1 MLTDR
6 GLNMIKRITALG
18 VACLMMGATTVYATP
33 TAGHTAYI
41 EGVLKTAGAEKE
53 NVIEGKIEAIDTV
66 IEYSDSELELF
77 TRVVEAEAGGCQA
90 ITKTLVADT
99 IINRVKDA
107 DFPASL
113 YGVLTQTGQYVS
125 VADGG
130 IYRHTPTDETIAI
143 CKRELSKISYQ
154 SVIYFRESYYFSW
167 GTPWSNY
174 DNLYFSLK

>member
-1 MLTDR
+1 
-6 GLNMIKRITALG
+6 MIKGITALG
-18 VACLMMGATTVYATP
+18 VACLTLTTT
-33 TAGHTAYI
+33 TAYSAPIAGYTAVTEQTLRNAI
-41 EGVLKTAGAEKE
+41 ESDIT
-53 NVIEGKIEAIDTV
+53 VIDGKIEDIDKV
-66 IEYSDSELELF
+66 ISYSASEFDLL

-99 IINRVKDA
+99 IINRVKDK
-107 DFPASL
+107 DFPATL

-125 VADGG
+125 VSDGG
-130 IYRHTPTDETIAI
+130 IYRHNPTDETIEI
-143 CKRELSKISYQ
+143 CKIELSKISYP